1 MSKAE
6 WALWR
11 FWVGAQA
18 EKRELPLCVLRE
30 QGMTTIHS
38 LDCICKLSSHNLKSV
53 LYTLQH
59 FLEIHVVYAFEET
72 VTVLLTVTSGFHDA
86 CQSAQILLLRVRLFR
101 WWQQCN
107 LATWVR
113 KKTDPSFCTCNFW
126 RNEQLLV
133 RNDWRKIRR
142 KGILARASLVRWL
155 LGTWI
160 HVLSKTTLDCRMFGW
175 SYNKTSVTTLF
186 IFY

>member
-1 MSKAE
+1 
-6 WALWR
+6 
-11 FWVGAQA
+11 
-18 EKRELPLCVLRE
+18 
-30 QGMTTIHS
+30 MTTIHS

-113 KKTDPSFCTCNFW
+113 KKTDPSFCTCDFW

-133 RNDWRKIRR
+133 RNDWRKLRR

-160 HVLSKTTLDCRMFGW
+160 HVLSKTTLDCAGCLADLITRPVLPHSSFFINILSKGIK
-175 SYNKTSVTTLF
+175 NCPTLF
-186 IFY
+186 KSRNKSSHTYYFHM